1 MKALLNLCLLIFPLN
16 TLAEGNQN
24 RNDSLGAVTGIVLTA
39 DGEPAAFVTL
49 GIKIISKETIT
60 DAAGKFAIKKI
71 KPGNYILSVSFTGY
85 KPIETNVAIKQNETA
100 FLKIPLQLTFVEL
113 TNLNINANA
122 ALKYVETKPSE
133 SLRLNQPLIEIPQN
147 IIVTSK
153 QLLADQGL
161 LSMSEAIRTV
171 SGVVKTYGG
180 LNDYQLI
187 IRGTDATFNVFRNGM
202 EAYWWN
208 QQEDAAMI
216 EKIEFIKGPAGFMS
230 SIGEPGGFVNVV
242 TKQPTKEKI
251 ATINAG
257 FGSYNLVRLT
267 TDFGGAIGKRGKFAY
282 RFNAGVHNQRRAF
295 QFGKA
300 SRYFV
305 CAAVNYEPGTKTSI
319 TAEFNY
325 MRGRTS
331 GNNDGIPS
339 INGKMFSLPRNFA
352 IADANT
358 DRLNVVDNYYR
369 IQLKHHFNVNWK
381 LNVQAAYVHGTWGGN
396 RLWADADTPVTN
408 DTLHRI
414 ASFED
419 YPVYSG
425 IARAFIEGKFYTGP
439 RIEHKVLL
447 EVVGVNAGVKERY
460 GDTWG
465 QQKFGLYL
473 PQPQYYINPDTLK
486 NIVVDP
492 LIKGNYGRG
501 GLYLQD
507 HIKIAGKLVVTIASH
522 FTHSFIN
529 TDDPGRPDY
538 ESHKIYNKITPRA
551 GLTWLFSDD
560 VSVYALYDQSF
571 FPQFAKSYENKTFL
585 PLTGYNLETGMKGYF
600 FNKKL
605 GLNLSAYH
613 IVKNNT
619 ITEDPLHNGFQIQT
633 GQVIS
638 NGIDFDITGNIS
650 PALIVNANYGYTD
663 AKITKDTDSSIVG
676 LKNFGTPDHSG
687 NLWLNYKF
695 QDRKWKGVS
704 LAVGYQYMGKR
715 SAVRYYNPDPATRF
729 LPVYNLLDAAVSYSN
744 EKFNISLNV
753 YNITNINYAT
763 IGYFNSSTNEWRYT
777 PGEPVNFRLSFGISL
792 LRNRKNH

>member
-1 MKALLNLCLLIFPLN
+1 MKILLNVFLLILPFFA
-16 TLAEGNQN
+16 LAGKNET
-24 RNDSLGAVTGIVLTA
+24 DSLGTISGVVFTS
-39 DGEPAAFVTL
+39 DGQPAAYVTVL
-49 GIKIISKETIT
+49 IKNTKKGAIT
-60 DAAGKFAIKKI
+60 NSDGKFEFKKI
-71 KPGNYILSVSFTGY
+71 KKGNYILSASLLGY
-85 KPIETNVAIKQNETA
+85 TPTEISVEVKQNETVL
-100 FLKIPLQLTFVEL
+100 LKIQLQVTYKEL
-113 TNLNINANA
+113 QNVIVKSGQG
-122 ALKYVETKPSE
+122 LKYVETKPSE
-133 SLRLNQPLIEIPQN
+133 SLGLNLPLNEIPQN
-147 IIVTSK
+147 ITVVTH

-161 LSMSEAIRTV
+161 ISITEAIRNV
-171 SGVVKTYGG
+171 SGISKSYGG
-180 LNDYQLI
+180 LNDYSLI
-187 IRGTDATFNVFRNGM
+187 IRGTDATFNVIRNGM

-216 EKIEFIKGPAGFMS
+216 EKIEFIKGPAGFVS
-230 SIGEPGGFVNVV
+230 SIGEPGGFVNIV

-267 TDFGGAIGKRGKFAY
+267 TDFGGTVGKRGKFSY

-305 CAAVNYEPGTKTSI
+305 CAAVKYEPGNKTSI
-319 TAEFNY
+319 TAEYNY
-325 MRGRTS
+325 MRGRTL
-331 GNNDGIPS
+331 GNNDGTPS
-339 INGKMFSLPRNFA
+339 INGKMFSLPQNFA

-369 IQLKHHFNVNWK
+369 IQLKHHFNDNWK
-381 LNVQAAYVHGTWGGN
+381 LNVQVAYAHGTWGGN

-425 IARAFIEGKFYTGP
+425 IARAFIEGQFYTGS
-439 RIEHKVLL
+439 RIEHKVLF
-447 EVVGVNAGVKERY
+447 EVIGLNAGVGERY

-486 NIVVDP
+486 NIVTDP
-492 LIKGNYGRG
+492 PIKTNYGRG

-529 TDDPGRPDY
+529 NNDDPGIPDY

-571 FPQFAKSYENKTFL
+571 FPQFAKSYDNKTFL

-605 GLNLSAYH
+605 GLNFSVYH

-638 NGIDFDITGNIS
+638 NGIDFDITGNIT

-663 AKITKDTDSSIVG
+663 AKITKDTDPSIAG

-687 NLWLNYKF
+687 NLWLKYTF
-695 QDRKWKGVS
+695 QDRKWKGIS
-704 LAVGYQYMGKR
+704 FAVGYQYMGKR
-715 SAVRYYNPDPATRF
+715 SAVRYYNPDPDTRF
-729 LPVYNLLDAAVSYSN
+729 LPVYNLLDAALSYSN
-744 EKFNISLNV
+744 EKFNISLNA
-753 YNITNINYAT
+753 YNITNINYAAN
-763 IGYFNSSTNEWRYT
+763 GYFSLLNEWRYT
-777 PGEPVNFRLSFGISL
+777 PGEPINFRFSFGVN
-792 LRNRKNH
+792 LRKSKKDH